1 MIDKIEEAIATVQNA
16 PVALHA
22 NKEMIARLEAR
33 LPKRHMPDDMGTIMG
48 MPIVQDDT
56 FEILPAP
63 TGVLFKTREA
73 RAAWLD
79 ADEDTRREWIVFG
92 KKSPVA
98 MKADGT
104 WCYEDTGCPDGLVAI
119 TFEPE
124 AT

>member
-1 MIDKIEEAIATVQNA
+1 MIDKIRKAIATVQNA

-22 NKEMIARLEAR
+22 NKEMIATLEAK
-33 LPKRHMPDDMGTIMG
+33 LPYRHAIQSTNSIAGINL
-48 MPIVQDDT
+48 VQDDT

-73 RAAWLD
+73 RTAWLE

-119 TFEPE
+119 TFDSE